1 MSDGGG
7 AGHSESTEY
16 IDIVDENDD
25 VVARVGRSEMRA
37 KRLRHRSVFILVRSS
52 DGRVLI
58 HRRSD
63 DKDVWPGWW
72 DIAVGGVV
80 TAGEEY
86 SDAARRELCEE
97 MGIDAAPVEVGRG
110 SYEDEQVSLIAR
122 MYEIT
127 HDGVVAPQDGE
138 VADFEWVSVP
148 SLRAMVRERKF
159 LPDSLSLLGQ
169 RLFGE

>member
-1 MSDGGG
+1 MSHGGG
-7 AGHSESTEY
+7 ASHSESTEF
-16 IDIVDENDD
+16 IDIVDEEDNLVDQ
-25 VVARVGRSEMRA
+25 VGRADMRSR
-37 KRLRHRSVFILVRSS
+37 RLRHRSVFILVRAG

-86 SDAARRELCEE
+86 SDAARRELREE
-97 MGIDAAPVEVGRG
+97 MGIDATPVEVGRG
-110 SYEDEQVSLIAR
+110 SYDDDQVSLIAR
-122 MYEIT
+122 MYEVT

-138 VADFEWVSVP
+138 VAEFEWVSVP
-148 SLRAMVRERKF
+148 TLEGLLLSRKF

>member
-1 MSDGGG
+1 LV
-7 AGHSESTEY
+7 
-16 IDIVDENDD
+16 DIVDENDD
-25 VVARVGRSEMRA
+25 VVARVGRAEMRA

-138 VADFEWVSVP
+138 VADFEWVSVRT
-148 SLRAMVRERKF
+148 LEGLLLTRKF